1 MLGSG
6 FYLFFLGTGFYIV
19 EDYQEIFRYVKQRYI
34 EVILE
39 IDMLGYS
46 YVVIMV
52 MKVRYYKYK
61 KAGDIE
67 KGKEFLLCSVD
78 DFLYV

>member
-1 MLGSG
+1 M
-6 FYLFFLGTGFYIV
+6 
-19 EDYQEIFRYVKQRYI
+19 
-34 EVILE
+34 ILE

-67 KGKEFLLCSVD
+67 KVKEFLLCSVD

>member
-6 FYLFFLGTGFYIV
+6 FYLFFLGIGFYIV

-67 KGKEFLLCSVD
+67 KVKEFLLCSVD